1 MIVYDLYVVCKCCTA
16 FTHVT
21 FTYTRVIEAAAKKQ
35 AQLQAKKDAA
45 ESECHVYF
53 IFMMLNY
60 LVQHSRRSSYNQ
72 FVEATAK
79 RDAQL
84 QAKKDADEKRRL
96 AADGE

>member
-1 MIVYDLYVVCKCCTA
+1 
-16 FTHVT
+16 
-21 FTYTRVIEAAAKKQ
+21 
-35 AQLQAKKDAA
+35 
-45 ESECHVYF
+45 
-53 IFMMLNY
+53 MMLNY

>member
-45 ESECHVYF
+45 ESECHV
-53 IFMMLNY
+53 ILS
-60 LVQHSRRSSYNQ
+60 L
-72 FVEATAK
+72 
-79 RDAQL
+79 
-84 QAKKDADEKRRL
+84 
-96 AADGE
+96 